1 MTQRLDQMNSVLSA
15 NSLTKKQPHQDSPIS
30 AFDQPFRINNAY
42 TNTVDTEKD
51 GFRVVFSYCS
61 KNSSVSVLDAFSSSS
76 CLKRIY

>member
-1 MTQRLDQMNSVLSA
+1 MAIGKCYTIHVS
-15 NSLTKKQPHQDSPIS
+15 T
-30 AFDQPFRINNAY
+30 FRINNAY

-51 GFRVVFSYCS
+51 GFKAVFSYCS